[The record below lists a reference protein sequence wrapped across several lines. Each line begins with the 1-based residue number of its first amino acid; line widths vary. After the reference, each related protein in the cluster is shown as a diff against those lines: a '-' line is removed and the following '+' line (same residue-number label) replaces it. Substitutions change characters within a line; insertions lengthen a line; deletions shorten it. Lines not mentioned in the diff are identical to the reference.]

1 MKSNPHGART
11 TQRPRWGLLLGLAVL
26 LLFCLGASALR
37 HSGSLP
43 QIHKLDVPVKLSDK
57 KPISSPAKAPA
68 RTQAL
73 SSLEELCGTYQ
84 WTYYDYSTGTTVT
97 TPVEVNMSE
106 DGADLYATFNI
117 SLSGYEASFQYPASL
132 DTSTGQLTICYGQ
145 DVELNILGSI
155 ITVTLITGYIDDGGS
170 LTQTETLSATFENG
184 TLNFGA
190 DSMLGLYA
198 FAETEEESGFYFIA
212 RGNVW
217 VKDGYEIP
225 EPTPGNTYTII
236 PDVSG
241 FSESTYSYDGQYKDF
256 ISGTLEADGIEFATA
271 IYQES
276 SVSSTSAIK
285 NYTSEL
291 RWYANTKITI
301 DAPEGYLIDKI
312 TFLLSSSSKATGF
325 TSSCG
330 GTVTEI
336 SGETGNSI
344 EWEDPV
350 GVSQFSATASS
361 GQLRVTQ
368 IVIEIKEKTS
378 ESSPHIYFYSPGT
391 EMAPTINYS
400 SVTEDG
406 SEFSFS
412 DEMTPVAGDDGY
424 WEATIPADAGSVYV
438 TTISC
443 NEVGEMIEFTVSI
456 DKVTDGYAYD
466 ANGNSWPYGG
476 NQPID
481 PDEPEE
487 DFYLI
492 GSFNKWALADA
503 AYRFHRESKDLY
515 VLELT
520 GTWDTDVQFKI
531 NGGSWDKANW
541 GGGVVTPG
549 STYQLLNTTENLT
562 LSRTVSNPRFE
573 FNPEGYLRVIDS
585 DPPEGSHFR
594 IYGTIFG
601 GNDYEAR
608 LMAENDLGQ
617 WTFTGNCSEGDF
629 YIMEIDNATEKFT
642 ATFGPDTPMIVEF
655 PEGGEATMEF
665 VLSQNYNMFH
675 MPAGQYTFT
684 FSYFEMPYLTITGI
698 RDPEPVVFD
707 ANIVYFDNSATQWK
721 TPCVYWWNADGEA
734 GDGWPG
740 DAMTK
745 IDGSDYWYYILPGD
759 EDGMIFNASGSPQ
772 TADITGDDI
781 VYNHIYTYTGSLDAP
796 THAPYTGPAPDIDA
810 ILGTYAL
817 DDAEWVVLCQIAES
831 LAARGMADPWDMSC
845 GPEKAYRLDGITV
858 KDKHVTAID
867 LSGKSL
873 TGAFPVEI
881 LALPALAE
889 LHLDR
894 NNLEGKLD
902 LAAAAISANRAAYP
916 STASLTTLTMTQ
928 NGFSGNIGLLAQLL
942 PALRSLDASAN
953 CISDIYPPVAVDVNL
968 LLNDQSLDTEIDL
981 DFTNLDL
988 EAVIGSI
995 PSVVLYDH
1003 ASQSYDYGFE
1013 LYGINNNTGSYLYLQ
1028 SYSSKFYIGTSSNGY
1043 HGQSGDILTIM
1054 SASGV
1059 SYGTT
1064 FGLKFSY
1071 APADANMDA
1080 RVDAADLQSTVNFA
1094 FDSYSQYLF
1103 NFSAADTYTD
1113 GTINVQDVVCTV
1125 NILLAQSADAVAAP
1139 RRMPS
1144 LRNSGSTPETR
1155 VYVNGTDVVLETAV
1169 PVAALQVKASGNITW
1184 DVPVAGISVASDAAG
1199 MVAYSLSG
1207 STIAEG
1213 TTVIGH
1219 CDPAANIVA
1228 VSASDIEA
1236 RSLRAATGQGSVSGI
1251 ESAVSDS
1258 DAQSAVFDI
1267 YGRQTAAPT
1276 KGINII
1282 VRNGRATKVFN
1293 R

>member
-73 SSLEELCGTYQ
+73 SSLDELCGTYQ
-84 WTYYDYSTGTTVT
+84 WTYYDFDTETTVT

-117 SLSGYEASFQYPASL
+117 SLFGYETSFQYPASL

-155 ITVTLITGYIDDGGS
+155 ITTTLITGYIDDS
-170 LTQTETLSATFENG
+170 WYITQTETLSATFENG

-236 PDVSG
+236 PDVTGFQLLSLSDYGASDEGLVGKFQSSG
-241 FSESTYSYDGQYKDF
+241 LEFKAAVYQANSVTPVSNIMQY
-256 ISGTLEADGIEFATA
+256 E
-271 IYQES
+271 
-276 SVSSTSAIK
+276 
-285 NYTSEL
+285 NEL
-291 RWYANTKITI
+291 RWYKNTRFTLC
-301 DAPEGYLIDKI
+301 APDGYLINTVSLVLPSYYNSASSFATRYYMDITEATVGSDKCLVCKSI
-312 TFLLSSSSKATGF
+312 MPTKQFSGVANEGQIRISQIIVELVPDPYENCHIYLKDAKDYSVTPFAWHNFSNSNGEGAYASYEMFPVIDNPGYWETDMI
-325 TSSCG
+325 SCWNFFGVSYDLG
-330 GTVTEI
+330 GTAGSYGYTYDDGMLADGYAYDLDGNRWLYNSDQPVDP
-336 SGETGNSI
+336 TGS
-344 EWEDPV
+344 
-350 GVSQFSATASS
+350 T
-361 GQLRVTQ
+361 
-368 IVIEIKEKTS
+368 
-378 ESSPHIYFYSPGT
+378 HIYFYSPGT

-406 SEFSFS
+406 SESFFS

-424 WEATIPADAGSVYV
+424 WEATIPADASSVYV

-443 NEVGEMIEFTVSI
+443 NEMGEMIGFTVSI

-466 ANGNSWPYGG
+466 ADGNSWPYGG

-481 PDEPEE
+481 PDDPEE

-492 GSFNKWALADA
+492 GSFNKWAFADA

-549 STYQLLNTTENLT
+549 STYQLLNTTDNLT

-721 TPCVYWWNADGEA
+721 TPCVYWWNANGEA

-772 TADITGDDI
+772 TADISGEDI

-817 DDAEWVVLCQIAES
+817 DDAEWAVLCQIAES
-831 LAARGMADPWDMSC
+831 LAARGMAEPWDMSC

-867 LSGKSL
+867 LSGKGL

-902 LAAAAISANRAAYP
+902 LAAAAISANPAAYP

-942 PALRSLDASAN
+942 PVLRSLDASTN

-968 LLNDQSLDTEIDL
+968 LLNNQSLDTEIDL

-1028 SYSSKFYIGTSSNGY
+1028 SYYSKFYIGTSSDGY

-1059 SYGTT
+1059 SYGTI

-1125 NILLAQSADAVAAP
+1125 NILLAQSADAVAD
-1139 RRMPS
+1139 RKS
-1144 LRNSGSTPETR
+1144 
-1155 VYVNGTDVVLETAV
+1155 VV
-1169 PVAALQVKASGNITW
+1169 
-1184 DVPVAGISVASDAAG
+1184 
-1199 MVAYSLSG
+1199 
-1207 STIAEG
+1207 
-1213 TTVIGH
+1213 
-1219 CDPAANIVA
+1219 
-1228 VSASDIEA
+1228 
-1236 RSLRAATGQGSVSGI
+1236 
-1251 ESAVSDS
+1251 
-1258 DAQSAVFDI
+1258 
-1267 YGRQTAAPT
+1267 
-1276 KGINII
+1276 
-1282 VRNGRATKVFN
+1282 
-1293 R
+1293 